1 MLTHERDMLTYVQ
14 YVNVYISTYTL
25 EQPYKGQPHRFK
37 QPSRRLD
44 YPTNRLNGLN
54 NTSENAPNSTSY
66 RGYNTQQLNCPPPYN
81 LGGND
86 RQPRSIEYPPSK
98 PQWATPLTAM
108 VLIPTQKRHERQANT
123 PITRSML
130 LRTSSSSLNLLSTAT
145 PPSKQPC
152 FTPTTTEMIYLDTGS
167 TTILIDRKLVNSEA
181 TVKSTPHITGHK
193 AFQKVRLRPD
203 SGIAYSHTR
212 RQVIHLY
219 PSYPSL
225 SSRQQRELL
234 NSPQADINFST
245 LINKQSYASP
255 A

>member
-152 FTPTTTEMIYLDTGS
+152 FTPTTTEMIYLD
-167 TTILIDRKLVNSEA
+167 
-181 TVKSTPHITGHK
+181 K